1 MKHSSPRR
9 LMALLVAATV
19 MSVQAEEAVPAA
31 EAAPAPEWK
40 GEGELGYVA
49 ARGNTDTETV
59 SSKLKMTY
67 ATGNWSHELGL
78 ATLQSTSEDP
88 DTGEE
93 EETADRFQFTG
104 QSNYAFSARSYAF
117 GAVRYEED
125 EYSGYD
131 HQTTVAAGYGYHF
144 LTEDT
149 HKLSAEIG
157 AGQRRS
163 ELVDTGEKETET
175 IARLR
180 VTHGWQFTE
189 TSKWTN
195 DLLVEAGDENTFSEF
210 VTGLKVDINSAFAVK
225 IAHAIRQNS
234 EVPPDR
240 EKTDTL
246 TTVNLVFGF

>member
-1 MKHSSPRR
+1 MKLSATAFALATMLASHSV
-9 LMALLVAATV
+9 L
-19 MSVQAEEAVPAA
+19 AEEA
-31 EAAPAPEWK
+31 APVPEWK

-49 ARGNTDTETV
+49 ARGNTETETV

-67 ATGNWSHELGL
+67 ATGKWSHELGL
-78 ATLQSTSEDP
+78 ATLQSTSDDP

-93 EETADRFQFTG
+93 EETADRFQITG
-104 QSNYAFSARSYAF
+104 QSNYAVSERSYAF
-117 GAVRYEED
+117 GSLRYEED

-131 HQTTVAAGYGYHF
+131 HQTTVALGYGYHF

-149 HKLSAEIG
+149 HKLSAELG

-163 ELVDTGEKETET
+163 EFIDTGEKESET
-175 IARLR
+175 ILRLR
-180 VTHGWQFTE
+180 VAHGWQFTE

-210 VTGLKVDINSAFAVK
+210 VTGLKVDINSSFAVK
-225 IAHAIRQNS
+225 ISHAIRQNS

-240 EKTDTL
+240 EECDTL

>member
-1 MKHSSPRR
+1 MKQT
-9 LMALLVAATV
+9 AIAWTLVAVLATAAG
-19 MSVQAEEAVPAA
+19 SASAEDAAPAA
-31 EAAPAPEWK
+31 APEWK

-59 SSKLKMTY
+59 SSKLKMGY
-67 ATGNWSHELGL
+67 ASGSWSHELGL

-93 EETADRFQFTG
+93 VETADRFQFTG
-104 QSNYAFSARSYAF
+104 QSNYAMSERSYAF
-117 GAVRYEED
+117 GSVRYEED

-131 HQTTVAAGYGYHF
+131 NQTTVAAGYGYHF
-144 LTEDT
+144 LTEET
-149 HKLSAEIG
+149 HKLSAEVG
-157 AGQRRS
+157 VGQRRS
-163 ELVDTGEKETET
+163 ELMETGEKESET

-180 VTHGWQFTE
+180 VSHGWQFSE
-189 TSKWTN
+189 SSKWTN

-210 VTGLKVDINSAFAVK
+210 VTGLKVDINKSFAVK

>member
-1 MKHSSPRR
+1 MKQVVMVGLIASMLSGMSMR
-9 LMALLVAATV
+9 L
-19 MSVQAEEAVPAA
+19 QAEEAAP
-31 EAAPAPEWK
+31 APAPEWK

-49 ARGNTDTETV
+49 ARGNADTKTI

-67 ATGNWSHELGL
+67 ASGNWSHEFGI
-78 ATLQSTSEDP
+78 ATLQASSEDP

-104 QSNYAFSARSYAF
+104 QTNYSFSERSYTF

-131 HQTTVAAGYGYHF
+131 HQSTLAAGYGYHF
-144 LTEDT
+144 LNEET

-157 AGQRRS
+157 AGKRRS
-163 ELVDTGEKETET
+163 ELIDTGETETET
-175 IARLR
+175 ILRLR

-189 TSKWTN
+189 SSKWTN
-195 DLLVEAGDENTFSEF
+195 DLLIEAGDENTFSEF
-210 VTGLKVDINSAFAVK
+210 VTGLKVDINKSFAVK
-225 IAHAIRQNS
+225 ISHAIRQNS

-240 EKTDTL
+240 EETDTL